1 MPSRLT
7 SSAVRDMHANLSPTN
22 AYFRFFNFSP
32 RAPQREAERVSR
44 PADDEHVALLALLHG
59 ELVGVATY
67 EPAGTPG
74 RAEIAFAV
82 SDDMHGR
89 GVATLLLEHL
99 VSVARQRN
107 LVAFQAETLP
117 DNYAMQRRLRRR
129 RAPGRAPFRR
139 RSRRADVPA
148 AGARR

>member
-7 SSAVRDMHANLSPTN
+7 STRSGTCTRTCRRRTPISGSSTSARG
-22 AYFRFFNFSP
+22 R
-32 RAPQREAERVSR
+32 REREAERVSR
-44 PADDEHVALLALLHG
+44 PADDEHVALLALLRG

-99 VSVARQRN
+99 VSVAGSG
-107 LVAFQAETLP
+107 TWW
-117 DNYAMQRRLRRR
+117 
-129 RAPGRAPFRR
+129 
-139 RSRRADVPA
+139 RSRPRRCPTTTRCSGVFAD
-148 AGARR
+148 AGLPVERQFATESSS